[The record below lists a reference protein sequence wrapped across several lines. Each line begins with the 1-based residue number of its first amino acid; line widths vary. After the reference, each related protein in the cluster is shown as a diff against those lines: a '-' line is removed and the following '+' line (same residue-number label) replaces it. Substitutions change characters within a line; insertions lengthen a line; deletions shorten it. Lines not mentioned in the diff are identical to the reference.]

1 MTVSTVTATEGN
13 TSLMDEF
20 TTQGMTDAHM
30 RDINRC
36 RIYLQV
42 FYTSD
47 ITDLSGN
54 TIEEWA
60 KTRET
65 TKQ

>member
-1 MTVSTVTATEGN
+1 MISVMWTPNTAREGD
-13 TSLMDEF
+13 TALMDEF
-20 TTQGMTDAHM
+20 TTQGMTDAQM

-47 ITDLSGN
+47 IVNLAGN
-54 TIEEWA
+54 TIEEW
-60 KTRET
+60 
-65 TKQ
+65 